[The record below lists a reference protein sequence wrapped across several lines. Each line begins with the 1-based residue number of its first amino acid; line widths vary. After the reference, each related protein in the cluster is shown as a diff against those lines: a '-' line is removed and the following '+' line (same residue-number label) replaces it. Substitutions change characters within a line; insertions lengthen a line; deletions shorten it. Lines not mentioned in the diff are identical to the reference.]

1 MKDLGTFKKLEFI
14 LAQNGLIAKFKM
26 WGRVLGDKFHISKA
40 EPEVEQQ
47 SCLYNV
53 IGDYPRPGHGG
64 EYDVQDGFGWT
75 NGVILDLLVTYND
88 RLRV

>member
-1 MKDLGTFKKLEFI
+1 MVARFRREE
-14 LAQNGLIAKFKM
+14 LIDDYAA
-26 WGRVLGDKFHISKA
+26 S
-40 EPEVEQQ
+40 Q
-47 SCLYNV
+47 YNV